1 MINKGEKNDRERE
14 KFVTC
19 LRISRPV
26 TSGTRSFRN
35 LTELTESELKM

>member
-1 MINKGEKNDRERE
+1 MTQREGERE

-26 TSGTRSFRN
+26 TSGTRSFQN
-35 LTELTESELKM
+35 LTELRESELKM